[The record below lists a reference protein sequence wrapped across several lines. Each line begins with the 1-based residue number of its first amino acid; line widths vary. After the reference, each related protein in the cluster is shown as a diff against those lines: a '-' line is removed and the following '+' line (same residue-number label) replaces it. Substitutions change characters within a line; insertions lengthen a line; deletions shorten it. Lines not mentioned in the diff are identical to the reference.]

1 MKFLFDSNIL
11 IPAEPTAPAD
21 VEAKSPVVVG
31 LLQLLGQGRHQVYL
45 HPESN
50 RELTESVRDPARA
63 ELRRLLLQK
72 YLPLPSPPRVSAQ
85 LKAIIGDATPG
96 SNNAVDDALLAAVYG
111 DAVDYLVTEDAR
123 LLRKGRA
130 ASLGRR
136 VLSAAGRSGSVRD
149 DPGPL
154 DRGSVP

>member
-96 SNNAVDDALLAAVYG
+96 SNNAVDDALLA
-111 DAVDYLVTEDAR
+111 
-123 LLRKGRA
+123 
-130 ASLGRR
+130 
-136 VLSAAGRSGSVRD
+136 
-149 DPGPL
+149 
-154 DRGSVP
+154 